1 MKNNLLKKIQKQN
14 LVLRKTHI
22 KDAELL
28 FNWVNEK
35 DVRENSFETS
45 IIEWKDHMKWL
56 EKKLKTKNVFMLIAE
71 INNIPVGQ
79 IRFEKYN
86 SSYIIDYSI
95 NENHRGQGIGGKILK
110 EGIKFIQLTVDLPI
124 IFSAKVKSKNIAS
137 KIIFEKL
144 QFNKKTLENST
155 LLFELKI
162 P

>member
-1 MKNNLLKKIQKQN
+1 LKNNLLKKIQKQN